1 MASIKLVLASTA
13 EDFQVNDVNMES
25 VTNTEL
31 LNEAVANGV
40 FPPAGAD
47 MTYAL
52 VGKDGKPI
60 AAETT
65 KTLAEIGYKD
75 GDNIKVLSVAKGA

>member
-1 MASIKLVLASTA
+1 MASIKLVLASTG
-13 EDFQVNDVNMES
+13 EDFQVNDLDMES

-40 FPPAGAD
+40 FPPAGTS
-47 MTYAL
+47 MKYAL

-60 AAETT
+60 SEET

-75 GDNIKVLSVAKGA
+75 GDNIKVLSVAEGA